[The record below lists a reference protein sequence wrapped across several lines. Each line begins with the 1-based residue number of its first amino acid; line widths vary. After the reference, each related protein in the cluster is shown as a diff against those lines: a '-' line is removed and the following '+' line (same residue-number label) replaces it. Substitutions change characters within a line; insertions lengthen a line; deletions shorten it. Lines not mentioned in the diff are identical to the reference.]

1 MLLLRQA
8 GYPTERMDS
17 AAFAELGA
25 TMRERN
31 GSVENWLNGLSI
43 AKATLD
49 RMRLGISVKNLARSR
64 F

>member
-1 MLLLRQA
+1 
-8 GYPTERMDS
+8 MDS